1 MSICQ
6 ISIII
11 SLTNKISIKAIVRLK
26 QMFIQRKP
34 PLTILHTRTTTNL
47 YGSGPVQWSIDAR
60 NADGQ
65 QWFSSET
72 VLLPPLL
79 MLLNWLDF
87 KMASMLNAVFSLVIN
102 GYTLLDGPPS
112 TSVRSKAAC
121 AGQCLADASCY
132 SFFHSKVT
140 RTCLLHSSKYVKNE
154 ELTASAD
161 MRFFIIDKG
170 KLFIICL

>member
-1 MSICQ
+1 
-6 ISIII
+6 
-11 SLTNKISIKAIVRLK
+11 
-26 QMFIQRKP
+26 
-34 PLTILHTRTTTNL
+34 
-47 YGSGPVQWSIDAR
+47 
-60 NADGQ
+60 
-65 QWFSSET
+65 
-72 VLLPPLL
+72 
-79 MLLNWLDF
+79 
-87 KMASMLNAVFSLVIN
+87 MLNAVFSLVIN

-112 TSVRSKAAC
+112 ASVRSKAAC